1 MKRQITTIP
10 PATMD
15 ALQGS
20 FWPGNIR
27 ELQNVIERAVI
38 LSPGPEL
45 RVRLADLQATSPREA
60 ADTSASIG
68 QLRNAERELILRAL
82 RESRG
87 VIGGPQGAAVKL
99 GLKRT
104 TLQSKMRQ
112 LGITRPSY

>member
-1 MKRQITTIP
+1 MSVASVAPDAFSANDLDLLQQISTQVAIAVENALAYQGIP
-10 PATMD
+10 AATMD

-45 RVRLADLQATSPREA
+45 RVPLADLQVTSPREA

-68 QLRNAERELILRAL
+68 QLRNAERELILRV
-82 RESRG
+82 RVE
-87 VIGGPQGAAVKL
+87 
-99 GLKRT
+99 
-104 TLQSKMRQ
+104 
-112 LGITRPSY
+112 